1 MRRPLPRFE
10 RLKFLPKSLR
20 IVHLSLEVFF
30 KQLERLQQQMA
41 SMQRII
47 EETSISERNRLQA
60 TANAGLR
67 GSSSDSDLL
76 PVSRKSDWNTAAAAN
91 AELAALSAQ
100 VQTPDMQQ
108 LLNNVRLPPHALHA
122 AMTGMHDVTELD
134 DSANDGYLK
143 AAFTIFY
150 FFCSLLFMLLY

>member
-1 MRRPLPRFE
+1 MF
-10 RLKFLPKSLR
+10 
-20 IVHLSLEVFF
+20 V

-47 EETSISERNRLQA
+47 EETNISERNRLQA

-91 AELAALSAQ
+91 AELAALFLEGSADAGAAEPRDGAGAGAPLGQ
-100 VQTPDMQQ
+100 SEGFGI
-108 LLNNVRLPPHALHA
+108 ALDILGDLHR
-122 AMTGMHDVTELD
+122 GNLE
-134 DSANDGYLK
+134 
-143 AAFTIFY
+143 
-150 FFCSLLFMLLY
+150 FFFF

>member
-1 MRRPLPRFE
+1 
-10 RLKFLPKSLR
+10 
-20 IVHLSLEVFF
+20 
-30 KQLERLQQQMA
+30 MA

-47 EETSISERNRLQA
+47 EETNISERNRLQA

-108 LLNNVRLPPHALHA
+108 LLNNVRLPPHALRA
-122 AMTGMHDVTELD
+122 AMSGMHDVTELD
-134 DSANDGYLK
+134 ESSSDGNFK

-150 FFCSLLFMLLY
+150 FVVAYCLCYCIELFLLLLIQWAVVMHNSQLEAFSKFSFPTCA